1 MLIVVVNLHA
11 SLPYPTATN
20 FVLCAMARILKSCP
34 LQCLDLSLCKD
45 GNFGKENTSFICTL
59 VENGDRQWRL
69 LLHQVYVSLRFFID
83 KWKALTV

>member
-1 MLIVVVNLHA
+1 MLSVVVNSNA

-20 FVLCAMARILKSCP
+20 FVICAMARILKRCP
-34 LQCLDLSLCKD
+34 IFAKTVTLEKKTLH
-45 GNFGKENTSFICTL
+45 FICTL

-69 LLHQVYVSLRFFID
+69 IVHQGYVSLRFFLD